1 MKLKKTHSNSRECD
15 ICVSLV
21 GPIGC
26 GKSGI
31 KNKLRFP
38 RFIRDIIYLI
48 FKTALLVKYLT
59 HRFIGEYDPCYEG
72 CWTKC
77 ENCDGTEVNLQI
89 MDTCDKV
96 RYLYFTIIE

>member
-1 MKLKKTHSNSRECD
+1 MSSKYKLKKTHSSSRECD

-26 GKSGI
+26 GKS
-31 KNKLRFP
+31 
-38 RFIRDIIYLI
+38 
-48 FKTALLVKYLT
+48 ALLVRYIT

-72 CWTKC
+72 CWTRC
-77 ENCDGTEVNLQI
+77 ESCDGTEVNLQI

-96 RYLYFTIIE
+96 KRSILLYDLYKL